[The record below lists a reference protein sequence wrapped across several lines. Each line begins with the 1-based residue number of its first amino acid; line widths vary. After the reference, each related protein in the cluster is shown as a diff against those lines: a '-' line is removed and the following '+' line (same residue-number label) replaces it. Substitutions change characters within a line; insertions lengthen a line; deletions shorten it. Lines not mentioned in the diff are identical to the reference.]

1 MQSVDVNTDE
11 IAIVV
16 EGVGRPHFVVIDV
29 RVIPDVDD
37 VVLVHDF
44 QGDKL
49 PVFLE
54 VASAAGHI
62 VVNIGQHLLDVRY
75 LPQMIFREFPSK
87 QILRTREQPGSIL
100 PIPFLN
106 AISKNQIIQLVFM
119 MHLNVNIR
127 GISVVHDFSLHF
139 LGQLVVWY
147 DLFPVQG
154 SIPENAV
161 TV

>member
-1 MQSVDVNTDE
+1 MESVNVNTDE

-100 PIPFLN
+100 PIPFLG
-106 AISKNQIIQLVFM
+106 AVAKNNVIQRAFTVY
-119 MHLNVNIR
+119 LNVNIC
-127 GISVVHDFSLHF
+127 GVVRPFHF
-139 LGQLVVWY
+139 CPHFFG
-147 DLFPVQG
+147 
-154 SIPENAV
+154 
-161 TV
+161 